1 MCRLNYF
8 SFCGFIK
15 LKSIRFSNTVQN
27 RAFRVVFKLYYN
39 TVTLKRLSKCEI
51 EAGES
56 QIGLLQSI
64 NENQLT

>member
-27 RAFRVVFKLYYN
+27 RAFRVVYYN